1 MDSRYETDFSKM
13 GMTTRAIKLGDG
25 PDPVTRALN
34 TPIYE
39 TSTFGYETAEQ
50 YDEMLARGAEWE
62 PDLYIYSRT
71 TNPTT
76 AVLEKKV
83 KSLEG
88 A

>member
-1 MDSRYETDFSKM
+1 MASRYETDFSKM

-71 TNPTT
+71 T
-76 AVLEKKV
+76 L
-83 KSLEG
+83 SLLHAEWLQ
-88 A
+88 